1 MTLSDIHF
9 SLHAALTGLGLLVAF
24 GISWPRMVRA
34 LHMLQLDSY
43 SNWRLV
49 RWLALKPLERLFEPK
64 TASLLL
70 LLWLLT
76 LTSWRIAL
84 EPASLITMWVCGGS
98 VIFYFLHRHKPAE
111 KKPLV
116 YTGRAKR
123 IFGVALAAHALACLW
138 MGLDWFLTR
147 DYTSLFM
154 QQLVFLQLC
163 PLSVVLANALL
174 WPVQRAINQQFLNA
188 AQKKLADW
196 QPRVIGVAGSFG
208 KTSTKYF
215 LDTILSTKYPS
226 LKTPGSFN
234 TPMGICRV
242 INEQLTQ
249 RHKVFIVEMG
259 TYRKGDVSEIARF
272 VKPSVGI
279 ISSIGPEHM
288 ERFKTL
294 DNVKA
299 ANYELIECLPQK
311 GIAVIN
317 LDSPESREL
326 YQKAIAANRWKVVGF
341 SLDKMPDSNL
351 WAEDIACNKEGTSFT
366 LVSAT
371 GERVGAKSRL
381 LGRHAVSNIVGA
393 ATIALELGL
402 SLKEIAAAI
411 PRLEPAEHRL
421 QLLHNNANGVTIID
435 DAYNSNPEG
444 AREALNVLAQFT
456 GGSRILITPGMVE
469 LGHLHETENE
479 AFGARAAKVCDYVIL
494 VGPKQTAPIAR
505 GLAGANFPADKT
517 FVVKNLTE
525 ATGQLG
531 KILKPGDTVLFENDL
546 PDQYAES

>member
-1 MTLSDIHF
+1 
-9 SLHAALTGLGLLVAF
+9 
-24 GISWPRMVRA
+24 
-34 LHMLQLDSY
+34 
-43 SNWRLV
+43 
-49 RWLALKPLERLFEPK
+49 
-64 TASLLL
+64 
-70 LLWLLT
+70 
-76 LTSWRIAL
+76 
-84 EPASLITMWVCGGS
+84 
-98 VIFYFLHRHKPAE
+98 
-111 KKPLV
+111 
-116 YTGRAKR
+116 
-123 IFGVALAAHALACLW
+123 
-138 MGLDWFLTR
+138 
-147 DYTSLFM
+147 
-154 QQLVFLQLC
+154 
-163 PLSVVLANALL
+163 
-174 WPVQRAINQQFLNA
+174 
-188 AQKKLADW
+188 
-196 QPRVIGVAGSFG
+196 
-208 KTSTKYF
+208 
-215 LDTILSTKYPS
+215 
-226 LKTPGSFN
+226 
-234 TPMGICRV
+234 
-242 INEQLTQ
+242 
-249 RHKVFIVEMG
+249 
-259 TYRKGDVSEIARF
+259 
-272 VKPSVGI
+272 
-279 ISSIGPEHM
+279 M